1 MSLNLLELDGA
12 YHLTLKL
19 APFEILLL
27 CFEKLY
33 VFGLPVLI
41 LWNSF
46 YSKNCG
52 FSSHSIEKFQ

>member
-33 VFGLPVLI
+33 NI
-41 LWNSF
+41 NRSTA
-46 YSKNCG
+46 N
-52 FSSHSIEKFQ
+52 

>member
-33 VFGLPVLI
+33 VFRIARPNPVEFFL
-41 LWNSF
+41 
-46 YSKNCG
+46 
-52 FSSHSIEKFQ
+52 

>member
-33 VFGLPVLI
+33 VFKRPENH
-41 LWNSF
+41 WNF
-46 YSKNCG
+46 FIK
-52 FSSHSIEKFQ
+52 QM